1 MCEFCGCSV
10 ERSVER
16 PVPQINMRGKTLGVR
31 IAAVATG
38 PTEPRASDAAQNEE
52 TRPALERAVAEYSGS
67 SGAVTVRISPVARQ
81 RQEGAG

>member
-10 ERSVER
+10 GRSVER
-16 PVPQINMRGKTLGVR
+16 PVRQMNVRGKALGVR
-31 IAAVATG
+31 IVAVDMRPKA
-38 PTEPRASDAAQNEE
+38 PRASDAAQNEE